1 MIGLLQMLQ
10 RKLSLLFRPKI
21 LPPAVLYA
29 AFVLFP
35 PVLAAQA
42 AGSQAASPAGLTVSS
57 APIWSQD
64 LDDIV
69 LGIPYLQAES
79 AVVACR
85 SGSIKSFSMR
95 GTPLWT
101 FDPRGSV
108 TPFTS
113 RSPEG
118 TSYVCNTAGTFM
130 AINRIGRELWRL
142 DFGTPITF
150 PAVVG
155 WDGRLFI
162 PVGQNLYCRTA
173 SGIALWS
180 QDLGSPAAMAP
191 VLDHTGAIVSFLENR
206 DFIRIDHLG
215 AMERLRLD
223 RTPAIIVPLISGND
237 NSYLLFYQNGEV
249 ENITLTMGGPRGGKL
264 SRSRSASLPLPPA
277 AAAGYKNQAGVTL
290 RDGRVVLVS
299 ETGQVRWARNSHETT
314 AEKGKGNLALND
326 AAMAF
331 DDRGIFTFSKT
342 GAAAF
347 AEDGRRRWILH
358 IPATSAIPAFSDEGL
373 LYTCGNDRT
382 LYTYK
387 VESRIRNV
395 PRSKYYGPDPEG
407 TYGLGNPPPSPW
419 ANDDS
424 RFMEQN
430 MTAMYNTIEQATRTG
445 QVGENEPLYAAYL
458 MEMIGDHLTK
468 PQTSLVRPPVMPP
481 RRKEF
486 INLLARMGS
495 RETIPF
501 LINIYNRDRE
511 PAIKAACVEAIGKIG
526 VDPRGEAIQNFFFL
540 LSADN
545 ANRDPQLLES
555 AAFSIA
561 ALCRFSGPPLA
572 ADGILLLTM
581 IARHPDFPPK
591 VKQQAQAEINAL
603 RQEGFD
609 KVVQ

>member
-1 MIGLLQMLQ
+1 M
-10 RKLSLLFRPKI
+10 
-21 LPPAVLYA
+21 A
-29 AFVLFP
+29 
-35 PVLAAQA
+35 
-42 AGSQAASPAGLTVSS
+42 VSS
-57 APIWSQD
+57 APLWSQD
-64 LDDIV
+64 LGDLV

-85 SGSIKSFSMR
+85 SGSIKSYSMS
-95 GTPLWT
+95 GTPLWS

-118 TSYVCNTAGTFM
+118 TSYVCNTAGSFM
-130 AINRIGRELWRL
+130 AINRIGRELWRMEL
-142 DFGTPITF
+142 GKPVTF

-162 PVGQNLYCRTA
+162 PLGQEIYCRTA

-180 QDLGSPAAMAP
+180 RNLGSPAAMAP

-215 AMERLRLD
+215 VTERLRLD
-223 RTPAIIVPLISGND
+223 RQPAIIVPLIAGKE
-237 NSYLLFYQNGEV
+237 NSYLLFYQNGEI
-249 ENITLTMGGPRGGKL
+249 EHIKLNLGGPEGKKL
-264 SRSRSASLPLPPA
+264 SRSRADSLPLPPA
-277 AAAGYKNQAGVTL
+277 AAAGYKDRAGVTL
-290 RDGRVVLVS
+290 KDGRVALVAG
-299 ETGQVRWARNSHETT
+299 TGQLRWTRDSHETR
-314 AEKGKGNLALND
+314 AEKGTGNLALGD

-331 DDRGIFTFSKT
+331 DDRGIFTFSKN

-358 IPATSAIPAFSDEGL
+358 FPAASAIPAFSDEGL

-387 VESRIRNV
+387 AESRLSSA

-419 ANDDS
+419 ADDNS
-424 RFMEQN
+424 RFTDQN
-430 MTAMYNTIEQATRTG
+430 IAAMYNTIDHATRTG
-445 QVGENEPLYAAYL
+445 QVGEKEPLYVAYL
-458 MEMIGDHLTK
+458 MEMISYHLSK
-468 PQTSLVRPPVMPP
+468 PQTSQVRPPVMPT
-481 RRKEF
+481 RRRDF
-486 INLLARMGS
+486 ISLLARMGS

-501 LINIYNRDRE
+501 LINVYNRDKE
-511 PAIKAACVEAIGKIG
+511 PAVKAACVEAIGKIG
-526 VDPRGEAIQNFFFL
+526 VDPSGEGIQNFFFL
-540 LSADN
+540 LAADN
-545 ANRDPQLLES
+545 PNRDPQLLES
-555 AAFSIA
+555 AVSSIA

-572 ADGILLLTM
+572 ADGVLLLTM
-581 IARHPDFPPK
+581 IARNQDFPPK
-591 VKQQAQAEINAL
+591 VKQHAQNEINAL

-609 KVVQ
+609 KIIR

>member
-1 MIGLLQMLQ
+1 MKKIMIRQ
-10 RKLSLLFRPKI
+10 KKTFPLFRRHIAPLGVCCAALVF
-21 LPPAVLYA
+21 LPPL
-29 AFVLFP
+29 LS
-35 PVLAAQA
+35 AQA
-42 AGSQAASPAGLTVSS
+42 AGNQAASPADLIVSS
-57 APIWSQD
+57 FPVWNQD
-64 LDDIV
+64 LNDIV

-142 DFGTPITF
+142 DFGKPITF

-162 PVGQNLYCRTA
+162 PIGKDLYCRTA
-173 SGIALWS
+173 SGIALWN
-180 QDLGSPAAMAP
+180 QDLGSPTAMAP
-191 VLDHTGAIVSFLENR
+191 VLDHTGAIVTFLENR

-215 AMERLRLD
+215 AIERLRLD
-223 RTPAIIVPLISGND
+223 RPPAIIVPLIAESG
-237 NSYLLFYQNGEV
+237 NSYLLFYQTGEV
-249 ENITLTMGGPRGGKL
+249 ENIKLNMNDPRGGKL

-290 RDGRVVLVS
+290 RDGRVVLVT
-299 ETGQVRWARNSHETT
+299 ETGQVRWTRNSHETT
-314 AEKGKGNLALND
+314 AEKGAGSLALND
-326 AAMAF
+326 AAMVF

-342 GAAAF
+342 GGTAF
-347 AEDGRRRWILH
+347 ADDGRRRWILH

-387 VESRIRNV
+387 VESRLRNV

-419 ANDDS
+419 INDDG
-424 RFMEQN
+424 RFIEKN
-430 MTAMYNTIEQATRTG
+430 ITAMYNTIEQATRTG
-445 QVGENEPLYAAYL
+445 QVGENEPLYVAYL
-458 MEMIGDHLTK
+458 MEMISDHLTK
-468 PQTSLVRPPVMPP
+468 PQTSLVRPLVMPP
-481 RRKEF
+481 RRKDF
-486 INLLARMGS
+486 ISLLARMGS
-495 RETIPF
+495 RETLPF
-501 LINIYNRDRE
+501 LINIYNRDKE

-572 ADGILLLTM
+572 ADGILLLSM
-581 IARHPDFPPK
+581 IARHRDFPPK
-591 VKQQAQAEINAL
+591 VKQQAQAQINAL
-603 RQEGFD
+603 RQEGLD
-609 KVVQ
+609 KVIQ

>member
-1 MIGLLQMLQ
+1 MMSLQNKTFPLYRRKTVLL
-10 RKLSLLFRPKI
+10 
-21 LPPAVLYA
+21 A
-29 AFVLFP
+29 ALCAAIVFFP
-35 PVLAAQA
+35 PVLSAQA
-42 AGSQAASPAGLTVSS
+42 VGNQDASPADLTVSS
-57 APIWSQD
+57 APIWNQD
-64 LDDIV
+64 LNDLV

-79 AVVACR
+79 AVVACQ

-95 GTPLWT
+95 GTPLWN

-118 TSYVCNTAGTFM
+118 TSYVCNTGGSFM
-130 AINRIGRELWRL
+130 AVNRIGRELWRL
-142 DFGTPITF
+142 ELGRPITF
-150 PAVVG
+150 PAVIG

-162 PVGQNLYCRTA
+162 PAGKDLYCRTA

-191 VLDHTGAIVSFLENR
+191 VLDHTGAIVTFLENR

-215 AMERLRLD
+215 VTERLRLD
-223 RTPAIIVPLISGND
+223 RNPAIIVPLISGTGS
-237 NSYLLFYQNGEV
+237 SYLLFYQNGEV
-249 ENITLTMGGPRGGKL
+249 ENIKLNLNAPGGGKL
-264 SRSRSASLPLPPA
+264 SRSRAATLPLPPA

-290 RDGRVVLVS
+290 RDGRVVLVT
-299 ETGQVRWARNSHETT
+299 ETGQVRWTRNSHETVV
-314 AEKGKGNLALND
+314 EKGSGNLALND
-326 AAMAF
+326 AAMTF

-342 GAAAF
+342 GGTAF
-347 AEDGRRRWILH
+347 AENGRRRWILH
-358 IPATSAIPAFSDEGL
+358 IPASSAIPAFSDEGL
-373 LYTCGNDRT
+373 LYTCGSDRT

-419 ANDDS
+419 ANDS
-424 RFMEQN
+424 GRFMEQN
-430 MTAMYNTIEQATRTG
+430 ITAMYNLIEQSTRTG
-445 QVGENEPLYAAYL
+445 QVGENEPLYVAYL

-468 PQTSLVRPPVMPP
+468 PQTSQVRPPVMPP
-481 RRKEF
+481 RRKDF
-486 INLLARMGS
+486 ISLLARMGS

-501 LINIYNRDRE
+501 LLNIYNRDRE
-511 PAIKAACVEAIGKIG
+511 PAIKAACVEAIGKFG
-526 VDPRGEAIQNFFFL
+526 VDPKGEAIRDFFFL

-581 IARHPDFPPK
+581 IARHRDFPPK
-591 VKQQAQAEINAL
+591 VKQQAQAQINAL
-603 RQEGFD
+603 RQEGLD
-609 KVVQ
+609 RAIQ